1 MSCIKKSCWTSV
13 LQIYKKG
20 CKIDWHSLKCL
31 IKRNLRDLWTIEVSI
46 FSQVPCVWARNSNLS
61 LEHVAKKSLKFLIVI
76 FIHLHY
82 CRKWCWS
89 FSMQFISRKAYIEE
103 YTICQLITY
112 NSFNGDVYPPKID
125 VFRKQ
130 GKMQYN

>member
-1 MSCIKKSCWTSV
+1 M
-13 LQIYKKG
+13 LQ
-20 CKIDWHSLKCL
+20 
-31 IKRNLRDLWTIEVSI
+31 
-46 FSQVPCVWARNSNLS
+46 
-61 LEHVAKKSLKFLIVI
+61 KKSLKFLIVI

-125 VFRKQ
+125 VLIFRKQ